1 MSAITPGL
9 RARVF
14 EVFGLHRAPG
24 AKTSTEEVATTTK
37 HGGY

>member
-14 EVFGLHRAPG
+14 KVLGLHRAPG
-24 AKTSTEEVATTTK
+24 AKISPEEVATTTK
-37 HGGY
+37 PGGY